1 MTTRDESTGDVAADG
16 HRDDRLL
23 PAAANYR
30 GLVEGLPLIVYIDGP
45 EAGSPSL
52 YVSPQTSS
60 VLGYTPDDWAS
71 SPDFFLSILHPDD
84 RDRVVEQTASML
96 ATGERSQVEYRVLRS
111 DGRVVWLRDEGVVVR
126 DTEGEA
132 LHTQGYMLDVT
143 ELKRSQALASA
154 QAGLLELIAAGAA
167 LPEVLD
173 EIARFV
179 EEQSEDDLI
188 ASILLLDRD
197 GVHLRHGAAPH
208 LPEFW
213 RDAVDGIA
221 IGPSVGSCGTA
232 AYRRELVSV
241 SDISTDPLW
250 EDFCE
255 LAEQASLRACWSTP
269 FFATD
274 GVLLGTFALY
284 YREPHDYTDKDVD
297 LVELATHLAGIAIER
312 TRSGDAARESE
323 VRYRDLF
330 ENANEPIGTVTM
342 DEKITDVNAAFE
354 RVLGYTEPS

>member
-23 PAAANYR
+23 PAAGSYR

-60 VLGYTPDDWAS
+60 VLGYTPEDWAS

-84 RDRVVEQTASML
+84 RDRVVQETTQML
-96 ATGERSQVEYRVLRS
+96 ATGERSRVEYRVLRP

-126 DTEGEA
+126 DADGRA
-132 LHTQGYMLDVT
+132 LRTQGYMLDVT
-143 ELKRSQALASA
+143 ELKRSQARASA

-167 LPEVLD
+167 LPAVLD
-173 EIARFV
+173 QIARFV
-179 EEQSEDDLI
+179 EEQSEDDLL

-197 GVHLRHGAAPH
+197 GLHLRHGAAPN

-213 RDAVDGIA
+213 CEAVDGAA
-221 IGPSVGSCGTA
+221 IGPCAGSCGTA
-232 AYRRELVSV
+232 AYLRERVCA

-250 EDFCE
+250 EGYRE
-255 LAEQASLRACWSTP
+255 LAEAAGLRACWSTP

-274 GVLLGTFALY
+274 GALLGTFALY
-284 YREPHDYTDKDVD
+284 YRERHDCEDEDGE
-297 LVELATHLAGIAIER
+297 LVGLATHLAGIAIER
-312 TRSGDAARESE
+312 TRS
-323 VRYRDLF
+323 
-330 ENANEPIGTVTM
+330 
-342 DEKITDVNAAFE
+342 
-354 RVLGYTEPS
+354 